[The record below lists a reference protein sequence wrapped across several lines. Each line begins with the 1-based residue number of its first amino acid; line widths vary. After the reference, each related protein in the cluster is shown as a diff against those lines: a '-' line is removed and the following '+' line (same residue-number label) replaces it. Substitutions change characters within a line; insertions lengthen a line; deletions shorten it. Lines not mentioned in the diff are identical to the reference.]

1 MDYDKDCFGY
11 YTHKVVK
18 EFKNRNINYQSK
30 YYDEILDFCS
40 VGGLLVTENY
50 PEHND
55 RYLRQCLYNL
65 EEKAIRNII
74 SKEDWNKIYNKFKD
88 FTDLWEG
95 K

>member
-1 MDYDKDCFGY
+1 MDYDKSYFSNY
-11 YTHKVVK
+11 VVK
-18 EFKNRNINYQSK
+18 VAYEMEKRKIKFQEKYLDELLEFSCNLNT
-30 YYDEILDFCS
+30 
-40 VGGLLVTENY
+40 LLELNY

-55 RYLRQCLYNL
+55 RYLKQCLYNL

-88 FTDLWEG
+88 FTNLWEG